1 MTTTERAIDRRI
13 DKSNILPRDAMNKR
27 GLCRRAVSVRL
38 SACLSRS
45 LVYFVERTKHIF
57 EIFSLSGSHTI
68 LVCQDQMLWQIL
80 HGDLLTGE
88 NRDFRPIA

>member
-38 SACLSRS
+38 SACLFVCLSVTF
-45 LVYFVERTKHIF
+45 VYSVKTSKHILELF
-57 EIFSLSGSHTI
+57 HHWVATPF
-68 LVCQDQMLWQIL
+68 
-80 HGDLLTGE
+80 
-88 NRDFRPIA
+88 